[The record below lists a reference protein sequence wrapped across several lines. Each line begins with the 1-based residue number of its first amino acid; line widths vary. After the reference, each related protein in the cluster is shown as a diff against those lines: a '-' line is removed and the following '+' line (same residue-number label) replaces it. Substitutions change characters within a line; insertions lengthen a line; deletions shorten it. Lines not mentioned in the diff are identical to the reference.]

1 MGTMTQVDE
10 NFSKMTEEE
19 RVQYFVDLEN
29 AREGD
34 LSKEVYDCKIC
45 LNKGKIAVVQRE
57 ATYITESTQ
66 ICKCMQTRQ
75 IIHNANNSGM
85 GDLLKHRLSHYKANE
100 EWQKSVLESANMYLK
115 DKTNCWF
122 AMLGQSGSGKT
133 MICASIANVLLG
145 RHQLVKFVLES
156 ANMYLKDKT
165 NCWFAMLG
173 QSGSGKTMICASIAN
188 VLLGRHQLVKFMTW
202 TEFTEKLKRMR
213 FDADRDEYF
222 DEFSKVEV
230 LYIDDFLKG
239 TVSVNS
245 DGSYQV
251 NQTDVKYAFQLINER
266 YNKRL
271 VTIISS
277 EFLIDDIR
285 ECVDEAI
292 AGRINERCR
301 EFCLQIRK
309 DKNKNYRFK
318 QGVVL

>member
-1 MGTMTQVDE
+1 MGSMIQADD
-10 NFSKMTEEE
+10 NCS
-19 RVQYFVDLEN
+19 N
-29 AREGD
+29 
-34 LSKEVYDCKIC
+34 LSKEEQVQHFVDVDNARVGDLNKDGFDCKLC
-45 LNKGKIAVVQRE
+45 RNKGWIAVVLKEPTYVTQ
-57 ATYITESTQ
+57 ATKLCDCLEVR
-66 ICKCMQTRQ
+66 KM
-75 IIHNANNSGM
+75 IHNAKNSGM
-85 GDLLKHRLSHYKANE
+85 GDLLDHRLKNFKATD
-100 EWQKSVLESANMYLK
+100 EWQKSVLSLASQYL
-115 DKTNCWF
+115 DSNSDSWF
-122 AMLGQSGSGKT
+122 AILGQSGAGKT
-133 MICASIANVLLG
+133 MICSAIANKLLK
-145 RHQLVKFVLES
+145 RYK
-156 ANMYLKDKT
+156 K
-165 NCWFAMLG
+165 
-173 QSGSGKTMICASIAN
+173 
-188 VLLGRHQLVKFMTW
+188 VKFMTW

-239 TVSVNS
+239 TVGVSG

-285 ECVDEAI
+285 ECVDEAV
-292 AGRINERCR
+292 AGRINERCK

-309 DKNKNYRFK
+309 DKSKNYRFK

>member
-1 MGTMTQVDE
+1 MQDLKQIMGISTQADDSCS
-10 NFSKMTEEE
+10 NLSEEE
-19 RVQYFVDLEN
+19 KVQHFVDVDN
-29 AREGD
+29 ARYGD
-34 LSKEVYDCKIC
+34 LNKDGFDCKLC
-45 LNKGKIAVVQRE
+45 RNKGWIAVVHKEPTYVTQ
-57 ATYITESTQ
+57 ATKLCDCLEVR
-66 ICKCMQTRQ
+66 KM
-75 IIHNANNSGM
+75 IHNAKNSGM
-85 GDLLKHRLSHYKANE
+85 GELLDHRLEKFEATD
-100 EWQKSVLESANMYLK
+100 EWQKSVLKLANQYLENNS
-115 DKTNCWF
+115 DSWF
-122 AMLGQSGSGKT
+122 AILGQSGAGKT
-133 MICASIANVLLG
+133 MICSAIANKLLK
-145 RHQLVKFVLES
+145 RYRK
-156 ANMYLKDKT
+156 
-165 NCWFAMLG
+165 
-173 QSGSGKTMICASIAN
+173 
-188 VLLGRHQLVKFMTW
+188 VKFMTW

-213 FDADRDEYF
+213 FDVDRDEYF

-245 DGSYQV
+245 DVSYQV

-277 EFLIDDIR
+277 EYLIDDIR
-285 ECVDEAI
+285 DYVDEAV